1 MSDDVAGYRVLTLR
15 GDRVSIPSPRRTRAA
30 GARDVAAAA
39 RDLVS
44 TLVRTR
50 APGIWP
56 TVSFCVALAFWSGP
70 ALLLYRYGFDQL
82 VNTVIKACLGATD
95 VDLLILF
102 AGLAYIVG
110 TGLLLAKATAQLAP
124 QLGRYRVTLPF
135 AVAPLV
141 LASFAVTFVATM
153 SLGVAILLWC
163 SPGLL

>member
-30 GARDVAAAA
+30 SARDVAAAC
-39 RDLVS
+39 DLVS